1 MSLVLVHHKF
11 MECIYQPK
19 TSIAL
24 LNFSTISRRR
34 LANYIKLLGKREVYR
49 DQINHKGERTNDGVE
64 D

>member
-1 MSLVLVHHKF
+1 